1 MTMPEEKERR
11 QAKKTSN
18 SMKLIKELLSPE
30 VVKEKAFMWQEI
42 VAAMADITKTQTE
55 EAEELLVK
63 ILESEGA
70 IQLAPES
77 DIPHAMSPK
86 DMLKSLAIQSLSKW
100 TGRKHI
106 RAFERVYVT
115 TKSPILAGTAKVHIE
130 KLGGGLRE
138 TQR

>member
-1 MTMPEEKERR
+1 MPEEKKRR

-30 VVKEKAFMWQEI
+30 IVEEKVFMWQEI
-42 VAAMADITKTQTE
+42 VTAMADITKTQTE
-55 EAEELLVK
+55 EAEELLVN
-63 ILESEGA
+63 ILEFEGA
-70 IQLAPES
+70 IRLAPES
-77 DIPHAMSPK
+77 DIPHAMSPR
-86 DMLKSLAIQSLSKW
+86 DMLKSLAIQSLSRW

-130 KLGGGLRE
+130 RLGGELKE
-138 TQR
+138 TQQ